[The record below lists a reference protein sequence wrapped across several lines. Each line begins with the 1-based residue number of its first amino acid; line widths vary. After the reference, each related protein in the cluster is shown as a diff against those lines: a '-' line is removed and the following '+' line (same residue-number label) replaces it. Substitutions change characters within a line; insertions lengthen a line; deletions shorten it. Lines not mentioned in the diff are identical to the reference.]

1 MLKNAPRTH
10 RQLHAVLGSVDIF
23 FYSLRSSSSSVGFW
37 KKAIQGFIAS
47 SEIRKLSCEGRAFL
61 S

>member
-1 MLKNAPRTH
+1 V
-10 RQLHAVLGSVDIF
+10 QAVLGSVDIF
-23 FYSLRSSSSSVGFW
+23 FYSLRSSSSDVGFW

-47 SEIRKLSCEGRAFL
+47 AEIMKLSCEGREFL